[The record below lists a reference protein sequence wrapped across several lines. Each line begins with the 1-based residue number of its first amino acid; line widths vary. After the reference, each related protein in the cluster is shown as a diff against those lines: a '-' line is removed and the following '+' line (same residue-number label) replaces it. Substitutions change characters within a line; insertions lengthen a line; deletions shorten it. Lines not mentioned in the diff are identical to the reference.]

1 MRLDVYLVASGKFK
15 SRNKA
20 AEAIK
25 KGVVS
30 VDGKVADKPS
40 LGVDENSAVTVNEY
54 DAFVSNG
61 GYKLEKALNDF
72 NLSVENTVCADV
84 GASTGGFTER
94 LLCGG
99 AKKVYAIDVGESQL
113 DESLSKD
120 ERVKVIDNFNAREL
134 SAQVLGEQVDVVT
147 ADVSFISLTLVL
159 KPISDVLKVG
169 GIAVVLVKP
178 QFECGKKYLNKN
190 GIVTDEKARNQAVTN
205 VSRFA
210 ESVGLTPVNVTN
222 APIKQG
228 KNVEYLLML
237 KKS

>member
-1 MRLDVYLVASGKFK
+1 MRLDVYLVAIGKFK

-169 GIAVVLVKP
+169 GIALVLVKP
-178 QFECGKKYLNKN
+178 QFECGKKY
-190 GIVTDEKARNQAVTN
+190 
-205 VSRFA
+205 
-210 ESVGLTPVNVTN
+210 
-222 APIKQG
+222 
-228 KNVEYLLML
+228 
-237 KKS
+237 

>member
-1 MRLDVYLVASGKFK
+1 M
-15 SRNKA
+15 
-20 AEAIK
+20 
-25 KGVVS
+25 
-30 VDGKVADKPS
+30 
-40 LGVDENSAVTVNEY
+40 
-54 DAFVSNG
+54 SNG

-228 KNVEYLLML
+228 KNIEYLLLL